1 MLLIIMSQ
9 LELKSSESVS
19 SFISLQAGI
28 VMACWVAVMLA
39 VLIDFWSGTST
50 AKALGEPLL
59 SKGFRK
65 TISKFK
71 DYFMVLLF
79 VLLFDAFGL
88 CLTHWYHVPF
98 ATIIAAIAIMVIE
111 GKSVVENLRRKRS
124 KAADIPE
131 MVGRIMR
138 AVTKEQGIKI
148 IREISESL
156 TESEKVEVEK

>member
-1 MLLIIMSQ
+1 MNLLESKSNVSISAFISFTVAIIMS
-9 LELKSSESVS
+9 
-19 SFISLQAGI
+19 
-28 VMACWVAVMLA
+28 CWVAVMVA

-50 AKALGEPLL
+50 AKALGEPLM

-88 CLTHWYHVPF
+88 CLTHWYHLPF
-98 ATIIAAIAIMVIE
+98 ASIVATIAILIIE
-111 GKSVVENLRRKRS
+111 GKSVVENLRKKRS
-124 KAADIPE
+124 KAGDIPE

-138 AVTKEQGIKI
+138 AVTKEQGVRIIK
-148 IREISESL
+148 EISESL
-156 TESEKVEVEK
+156 TIKEETSN